1 MLLKV
6 IVLLLFLPLQLMSQT
21 TVFKF
26 SNDTKNNW
34 MVVNDGVMGGISKSK
49 IEVGNNGIG
58 VFSGTVR
65 LENNGGFASV
75 RHSVK
80 KVDLSEK
87 SKFIIKI
94 KGDGKVY
101 QFRCK
106 SHLYDRQSYVFE
118 FKTMGDWQE
127 IEISFAEMHPRF
139 RGYKLDM
146 PNYEGETLAEVAFLI
161 GNKKPENF
169 KLEIDSI
176 NLD

>member
-1 MLLKV
+1 
-6 IVLLLFLPLQLMSQT
+6 MSQT

-26 SNDTKNNW
+26 SNDAKNNW

-49 IEVGNNGIG
+49 IEVDNNGIG

-75 RHSVK
+75 RHTVK

-87 SKFIIKI
+87 SKFIIII

-106 SHLYDRQSYVFE
+106 SNLYDRQSYVFE
-118 FKTMGDWQE
+118 FKTTGDWQE
-127 IEISFAEMHPRF
+127 IEVPFAEMYPRY

-146 PNYEGETLAEVAFLI
+146 PNYEGETLAEIAFLI

-176 NLD
+176 SVD